1 MVYNMMKRG
10 NTMDFYTEINGEL
23 FSQLLKAYR
32 KMHGVSQQEV
42 SDAIGVK
49 RTTYAKYE
57 LGRKPSLEVIA
68 SLCNY
73 YGITPGEMLDL
84 CVPKKEDSALRSP
97 VKGESSQSICL
108 LDAQEKKLLDLF
120 RGSAD
125 KAAIIEFA
133 GKLFTQEQIEKLKE
147 D

>member
-1 MVYNMMKRG
+1 M
-10 NTMDFYTEINGEL
+10 
-23 FSQLLKAYR
+23 
-32 KMHGVSQQEV
+32 
-42 SDAIGVK
+42 
-49 RTTYAKYE
+49 
-57 LGRKPSLEVIA
+57 
-68 SLCNY
+68 
-73 YGITPGEMLDL
+73 
-84 CVPKKEDSALRSP
+84 
-97 VKGESSQSICL
+97 KGENNQSICL